1 MSGFPANPINDTSA
15 PVKVHQLWLAALILG
30 LAALGVWY
38 STHRSS
44 DIRAENIVLNDGR
57 PKLIDFGMGIC
68 EQCKRMKSVMA
79 DAARELAG
87 RVDVDVYVVDIR
99 NEANERLAE
108 NFGIRVIPLVVLADG
123 AGKELWRHE
132 GFVDYPELSK
142 AVKARLGANDAICA
156 PAEDR
161 CGP

>member
-1 MSGFPANPINDTSA
+1 MSGSPDNNGNATSA
-15 PVKVHQLWLAALILG
+15 PVKVHRLWLAALILG
-30 LAALGVWY
+30 LAVLGVWY

-87 RVDVDVYVVDIR
+87 RVDVHVVDIR

-108 NFGIRVIPLVVLADG
+108 NFGVRVIPLVVLADG

-142 AVKARLGANDAICA
+142 AVKARLGANDTICA
-156 PAEDR
+156 PTEDR